1 MRLLPIALVATLA
14 FPAAAQ
20 APQAQ
25 AQDPAPVHLSREERA
40 KLPRLAILEFKAAPD
55 CWSGWRQGGWG
66 NQMATISSQ
75 LRDLFSTEIMEK
87 GATKVRLIDR
97 ERLDDLRK
105 ELEFQQSGE
114 ADTGTVQKLG
124 KLLGVSYVMTGK
136 ITRFAYKDTWAGAHI
151 LATGVKKASFTGRL
165 DIRII
170 EVQTGEILEAFK
182 DEGTVEEAG
191 VKVLGVGT
199 EIEYDGELVNKIF
212 EPVIQRLTPRLLQAT
227 TQIHAEATGANTH

>member
-1 MRLLPIALVATLA
+1 MRLLPAILTTVLALPA
-14 FPAAAQ
+14 FGQ
-20 APQAQ
+20 APQQ
-25 AQDPAPVHLSREERA
+25 AEEPPTVHLSREERA

-75 LRDLFSTEIMEK
+75 LRDLFSTEIIER
-87 GATKVRLIDR
+87 GATKVRLVDR

-124 KLLGVSYVMTGK
+124 KLLGVGYVMTGK
-136 ITRFAYKDTWAGAHI
+136 ITRFAYKDTWAGAQL

-182 DEGTVEEAG
+182 DDETVSEAS
-191 VKVLGVGT
+191 VKFLGAGT
-199 EIEYDGELVNKIF
+199 EISYDGELVNRIF
-212 EPVIQRLTPRLLQAT
+212 EPMVQRLTSRILRAAT
-227 TQIHAEATGANTH
+227 RIDAEASGTGRP

>member
-1 MRLLPIALVATLA
+1 MRLFPLVLAATLVL
-14 FPAAAQ
+14 PALAQ
-20 APQAQ
+20 TPEAKE
-25 AQDPAPVHLSREERA
+25 PAPVHLSREERA
-40 KLPRLAILEFKAAPD
+40 KLPRVAILEFKAAPD

-66 NQMATISSQ
+66 PQMATLSSQ
-75 LRDLFSTEIMEK
+75 LRDLFSTEIMDK

-124 KLLGVSYVMTGK
+124 KLLGVSYVVTGK
-136 ITRFAYKDTWAGAHI
+136 VTRFAYKDSWTGSQL

-165 DIRII
+165 DLRII

-182 DEGTVEEAG
+182 DEGVVEDAG
-191 VKVLGVGT
+191 VTFLGAGT
-199 EIEYDGELVNKIF
+199 EISYDGELVSRIF
-212 EPVIQRLTPRLLQAT
+212 EPVVQRLTPKLIQAITQLQG
-227 TQIHAEATGANTH
+227 EAPGVGAK